1 MSAVSERYVAA
12 LVDVALEHKSA
23 NAVSKDLASFVDA
36 FVDSEDLRNALESPA
51 IDEALKDKII
61 GEIAGK
67 MKLNDAVRN
76 FIMLVVRNRR
86 THLLGDILPVFY
98 EELNRRQNILELV
111 VTSARRLND
120 KEKTQLMEVFKNGRP
135 GMKIEATFGEDEALL
150 GGVVVRAGSTVYDGS
165 VRERL
170 NRLRERLEME

>member
-1 MSAVSERYVAA
+1 MR
-12 LVDVALEHKSA
+12 
-23 NAVSKDLASFVDA
+23 KDLAA
-36 FVDSEDLRNALESPA
+36 FVDTFFASADLRNALETPA
-51 IDEALKDKII
+51 LDQKLKDRII
-61 GEIAGK
+61 AEIAQK

-76 FIMLVVRNRR
+76 FIMLIVRNRR
-86 THLLGDILPVFY
+86 THLLRDILPVFY

-111 VTSARRLND
+111 VTSARKLPDRD
-120 KEKTQLMEVFKNGRP
+120 RTQLMEVFKNGRP

-170 NRLRERLEME
+170 NRLRERLETE